1 MFKFAIGNLLSRPI
15 RSALSMLGLTV
26 AIAGMVGLFSIAGG
40 VDQLVSST
48 FELIPGLLV
57 QQRGAPVPL
66 FSTLPAGWETELEEL
81 EGVTVVNPQVLV
93 RANVINGKT
102 IISPPRFILG
112 LDIPSRLRLEH
123 GVYNECLES
132 GRFLEPGDA
141 GTMNCVVARQIAEE
155 FGKGLGDSLKVNGHD
170 VTIVGTYYCGSMLLD
185 VSILMDV
192 GSVRNISR
200 FDPGSVSVYYLET
213 GSGAN
218 QKHISREIERRF
230 ADRSLGSWQGLSGFD
245 LFGTPGGGGGGSGS
259 SSDPLTEFFRRFDRS
274 LKQDSGGDQP
284 AGEPDPDD
292 SDADAAREDQS
303 DNAVASSV
311 VSAAVEAAAPSPVS
325 MDVDPAAE
333 SPVEV
338 RSADD
343 WAEKFDEFS
352 ADLDLFLTLM
362 TAIGVAIAVLSIVNT
377 MLMSV
382 TERRIEFGIL
392 RANGWSRG
400 HVLWLVTFESA
411 LLGVCGGLLGAFFGW
426 VATHVINWYFPER
439 VHLHAGPMLLGFS
452 VLFSTGLGILGG
464 VYPAWQAARLS
475 PMEAIRRG

>member
-1 MFKFAIGNLLSRPI
+1 MFKFAFGNLLSRPV
-15 RSALSMLGLTV
+15 RSALSILGLTV

-40 VDQLVSST
+40 IDQLVSST
-48 FELIPGLLV
+48 FDMIPGLLV

-66 FSTLPAGWETELEEL
+66 FSTLPAGWQDELEEM

-93 RANVINGKT
+93 RANVIDGKT

-112 LDIPSRLRLEH
+112 FDIPSRLRLEH

-132 GRFLEPGDA
+132 GRFLQADDA

-155 FGKGLGDSLKVNGHD
+155 FGKGLGDTLRVNGHD

-200 FDPGSVSVYYLET
+200 FDPASVSVYYLET
-213 GSGAN
+213 VNGAD
-218 QKHISREIERRF
+218 QDEITREIEQRF
-230 ADRSLGSWQGLSGFD
+230 ADRSVGGWQGLSGFD
-245 LFGTPGGGGGGSGS
+245 LFGTSGGT
-259 SSDPLTEFFRRFDRS
+259 SSDPLTEFFRSFDRS
-274 LKQDSGGDQP
+274 LKQNSGSDETTDSASDSGDDDGDP
-284 AGEPDPDD
+284 ANGRDVEEQT
-292 SDADAAREDQS
+292 SGSVITENRGVS
-303 DNAVASSV
+303 ASSTETGV
-311 VSAAVEAAAPSPVS
+311 AN
-325 MDVDPAAE
+325 PAAD

-411 LLGVCGGLLGAFFGW
+411 LLGVCGGLLGALFGW
-426 VATHVINWYFPER
+426 IATHAINWYFPER

-452 VLFSTGLGILGG
+452 ILFSTGLGILGG

>member
-40 VDQLVSST
+40 IDQLVSST
-48 FELIPGLLV
+48 FEMIPGLLV

-66 FSTLPAGWETELEEL
+66 FSTLPSGWETELEEI

-93 RANVINGKT
+93 RANVIDGKT

-112 LDIPSRLRLEH
+112 MDIPSRLRLEH
-123 GVYNECLES
+123 GVYNQFLES

-192 GSVRNISR
+192 GSVRSISR
-200 FDPGSVSVYYLET
+200 FDPASVSVYYLET
-213 GSGAN
+213 DEEAD
-218 QKHISREIERRF
+218 QDELTREIEQRF
-230 ADRSLGSWQGLSGFD
+230 ADRSVGGWQGLSGFD
-245 LFGTPGGGGGGSGS
+245 LFGTGASGT
-259 SSDPLTEFFRRFDRS
+259 SSDPLTEFFRSFDRS
-274 LKQDSGGDQP
+274 LKQDSGTEQP
-284 AGEPDPDD
+284 LSEPDPDEGD
-292 SDADAAREDQS
+292 SDASAGQRSADETASPAVMAAGEESPQS
-303 DNAVASSV
+303 LVPIDSGPAGS
-311 VSAAVEAAAPSPVS
+311 
-325 MDVDPAAE
+325 DPAAE

-392 RANGWSRG
+392 RANGWSRA

-411 LLGVCGGLLGAFFGW
+411 LLGVCGGLMGAVFGW
-426 VATHVINWYFPER
+426 IATYVINWYFPER
-439 VHLHAGPMLLGFS
+439 VHLHAGPLLLGFS

>member
-40 VDQLVSST
+40 IDQLVSST
-48 FELIPGLLV
+48 FEMIPGLLV

-66 FSTLPAGWETELEEL
+66 FSTLPAGWENELEEI

-93 RANVINGKT
+93 RANVIDGKT

-112 LDIPSRLRLEH
+112 VDIPSRLRLQQ
-123 GVYNECLES
+123 GVFTDCLAG
-132 GRFLEPGDA
+132 GRFLEADDA
-141 GTMNCVVARQIAEE
+141 GSMNCVVARQIAEE
-155 FGKGLGDSLKVNGHD
+155 FGKDVGDTLRVNGHD

-185 VSILMDV
+185 VNILMDV
-192 GSVRNISR
+192 GSVRSISR
-200 FDPGSVSVYYLET
+200 FDPASVSVYYLET
-213 GSGAN
+213 DEEAN
-218 QKHISREIERRF
+218 QDELTQEIERRF
-230 ADRSLGSWQGLSGFD
+230 ADRSVGGWQGSGFD
-245 LFGTPGGGGGGSGS
+245 LFGTGGSGS
-259 SSDPLTEFFRRFDRS
+259 SSDPLTEFFRSFDRS
-274 LKQDSGGDQP
+274 LKQDSGTGP
-284 AGEPDPDD
+284 LASEPDPEDSD
-292 SDADAAREDQS
+292 SDAVAGERSADERDRP
-303 DNAVASSV
+303 AVAAV
-311 VSAAVEAAAPSPVS
+311 AEETSADP
-325 MDVDPAAE
+325 DPAAE

-411 LLGVCGGLLGAFFGW
+411 LLGVCGGLMGAVFGW
-426 VATHVINWYFPER
+426 IATYVINWYFPER
-439 VHLHAGPMLLGFS
+439 VHLHAGPLLLGFS